1 MQRPPTSID
10 ATKDNTLRP
19 APEPATRPSRRT
31 VLSINASK
39 PSLDITVPASNNPAS
54 PTKDPS
60 SNTASNPSIPPAT
73 LLTRSA
79 SPHGQN
85 DRYNKQHS
93 PTSGGLSGGRANPTS
108 LTAPVDPGLDD
119 ALDNARSEIREDI
132 DQYRRV
138 GSGNN
143 GNWEDILNPEL
154 SDVAFD
160 TGESDAW
167 NDEPADQKSV
177 RREALDAAD
186 VAAREVYDE
195 TGNLELA
202 HEAWEETLRKAC

>member
-1 MQRPPTSID
+1 MQHNKTSHGIVHRF
-10 ATKDNTLRP
+10 AIP
-19 APEPATRPSRRT
+19 VVA
-31 VLSINASK
+31 VLALIPGCGGGGGES
-39 PSLDITVPASNNPAS
+39 SLWC
-54 PTKDPS
+54 
-60 SNTASNPSIPPAT
+60 
-73 LLTRSA
+73 
-79 SPHGQN
+79 G
-85 DRYNKQHS
+85 Y
-93 PTSGGLSGGRANPTS
+93 
-108 LTAPVDPGLDD
+108 LDD

-143 GNWEDILNPEL
+143 ANWEDTLNPEL

-160 TGESDAW
+160 AGERDAW
-167 NDEPADQKSV
+167 DDEPADQASA

-186 VAAREVYDE
+186 VAAREVYDD

>member
-1 MQRPPTSID
+1 M
-10 ATKDNTLRP
+10 
-19 APEPATRPSRRT
+19 
-31 VLSINASK
+31 LSINASK